1 MVFYTSPIPC
11 VIIALIILMHI
22 VSVLYFGR
30 YALCFGIVNICL
42 HIGLAASI
50 LVLGAQLS
58 EAVMLYSVSFLIYL
72 SLFYFKVKLE
82 KRKKEDEK

>member
-11 VIIALIILMHI
+11 VIIALIILMH
-22 VSVLYFGR
+22 VMSVLYLGR
-30 YALCFGIVNICL
+30 YALCIGIENFCL

-58 EAVMLYSVSFLIYL
+58 EAVMLYSVSLLIYL
-72 SLFYFKVKLE
+72 SISYFKNLFEE
-82 KRKKEDEK
+82 KKKGDKK